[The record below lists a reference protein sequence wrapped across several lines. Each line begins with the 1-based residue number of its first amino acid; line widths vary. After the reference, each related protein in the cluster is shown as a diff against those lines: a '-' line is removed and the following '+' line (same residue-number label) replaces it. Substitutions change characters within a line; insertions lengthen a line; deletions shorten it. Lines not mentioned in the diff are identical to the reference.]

1 MSANDAEQM
10 KKWWFRLSLVLL
22 GTMPDAMREV
32 FKVVWK
38 RKFMS
43 DFEPLSEESPTYKN
57 VRQIIWNKRKKLEE
71 QRHLDDYVKK
81 NLLKPVADM
90 DVTAL
95 CTFLLNTNFQG
106 GRLVKFSSAL
116 GRQVPNHFLGTLGV
130 VASQHY
136 LSCAE
141 TRFLT
146 WENSGTRL
154 SPTAVS
160 RKCPISGSNIT

>member
-1 MSANDAEQM
+1 MNANDAEQ
-10 KKWWFRLSLVLL
+10 KKIWWFQLSLVLL

-38 RKFMS
+38 RKFQS

-57 VRQIIWNKRKKLEE
+57 VRQIYWNKKKKLEE

-95 CTFLLNTNFQG
+95 CTFLLNTNFPG
-106 GRLVKFSSAL
+106 PGRLVKFSSAL
-116 GRQVPNHFLGTLGV
+116 GRQVPNHFLGILGV

-136 LSCAE
+136 LSCVE
-141 TRFLT
+141 PRFT
-146 WENSGTRL
+146 T
-154 SPTAVS
+154 
-160 RKCPISGSNIT
+160 